1 MHGYVLIMWAVW
13 AVSVLLVIFL
23 KMYTDRL
30 ARNETDQLTLD
41 EAFDSL
47 RTEQADIMA
56 KVNRMK
62 PIRRA
67 VLGLTGV
74 MSLVVVSYYVLDV
87 VNQFK

>member
-1 MHGYVLIMWAVW
+1 MTTTVLTMWAVW
-13 AVSVLLVIFL
+13 AAFVLLLIAL
-23 KMYTDRL
+23 KMYTNRL

-41 EAFDSL
+41 AASDNL
-47 RTEQADIMA
+47 KTEQAAIMA
-56 KVNRMK
+56 KVNKMQ
-62 PIRRA
+62 PIRRI

>member
-13 AVSVLLVIFL
+13 AAFVLLMLAL

-30 ARNETDQLTLD
+30 ARDENDQLTLD
-41 EAFDSL
+41 EAFDNL
-47 RTEQADIMA
+47 KTEQAAMMA
-56 KVNRMK
+56 KVNQLK
-62 PIRRA
+62 PIRRV

>member
-13 AVSVLLVIFL
+13 AAFVLLMLAL

-30 ARNETDQLTLD
+30 ARDENDQLTLD

-47 RTEQADIMA
+47 KNEQAAILA
-56 KVNRMK
+56 KVNK
-62 PIRRA
+62 VQPFRRV

-74 MSLVVVSYYVLDV
+74 MSLVIVSYYVLDV

>member
-13 AVSVLLVIFL
+13 AAFVLLMIAL
-23 KMYTDRL
+23 KMYTGRL
-30 ARNETDQLTLD
+30 ARDETDQLTLD
-41 EAFDSL
+41 EAFDTL
-47 RTEQADIMA
+47 KIEQAAIMA
-56 KVNRMK
+56 KVNRIK
-62 PIRRA
+62 PFRRV

>member
-13 AVSVLLVIFL
+13 AAFVLLMIAL
-23 KMYTDRL
+23 KMYTGRL

-41 EAFDSL
+41 AASDNLKS
-47 RTEQADIMA
+47 EQAAIMA
-56 KVNRMK
+56 KVNKMQ
-62 PIRRA
+62 PIRRV

>member
-13 AVSVLLVIFL
+13 AASLLLMIVL
-23 KMYTDRL
+23 KMYTNRL

-41 EAFDSL
+41 AASDNL
-47 RTEQADIMA
+47 KTEQAAIMA
-56 KVNRMK
+56 KVNKMK
-62 PIRRA
+62 PIRR
-67 VLGLTGV
+67 VVFGLTGI

>member
-1 MHGYVLIMWAVW
+1 MTNFVLIMWAVW
-13 AVSVLLVIFL
+13 AAFVLLLIAL

-30 ARNETDQLTLD
+30 SRDENDQLTLD
-41 EAFDSL
+41 EAFDTL
-47 RTEQADIMA
+47 KTEQAAIVA
-56 KVNRMK
+56 KVNRMR
-62 PIRRA
+62 PIRNV

>member
-13 AVSVLLVIFL
+13 AAFVLFMIAL
-23 KMYTDRL
+23 KMYTGRL
-30 ARNETDQLTLD
+30 ARDETDQLTLD
-41 EAFDSL
+41 EAFDTL
-47 RTEQADIMA
+47 KTEQAAIMA

-62 PIRRA
+62 PFRRV

>member
-13 AVSVLLVIFL
+13 AAFVLLMLAL

-30 ARNETDQLTLD
+30 ARDENYQLTLD

-47 RTEQADIMA
+47 KNEQAAILA
-56 KVNRMK
+56 KVNK
-62 PIRRA
+62 VQPFRRV

-74 MSLVVVSYYVLDV
+74 MSLVIVSYYVLDV

>member
-13 AVSVLLVIFL
+13 AAFVLLMIAL
-23 KMYTDRL
+23 KMYTGRL
-30 ARNETDQLTLD
+30 ARDETDQLTLD
-41 EAFDSL
+41 EAFDTL
-47 RTEQADIMA
+47 KTEQAAIMA

-62 PIRRA
+62 PFRRV

>member
-1 MHGYVLIMWAVW
+1 MTGFVLIMWAVW
-13 AVSVLLVIFL
+13 AAFVLLLIIL

-47 RTEQADIMA
+47 KTEQAAIMA
-56 KVNRMK
+56 KVDRMK
-62 PIRRA
+62 PIRRV

-74 MSLVVVSYYVLDV
+74 MSLVVVGYYVLDV

>member
-1 MHGYVLIMWAVW
+1 MTGFVLTMWAVW
-13 AVSVLLVIFL
+13 AAFVLLLIIL

-47 RTEQADIMA
+47 KTEQAAIMA
-56 KVNRMK
+56 KVDRMK
-62 PIRRA
+62 PIRRV

-74 MSLVVVSYYVLDV
+74 MSLVVVGYYVLDV

>member
-1 MHGYVLIMWAVW
+1 MWAVW
-13 AVSVLLVIFL
+13 AAFFLLMIAL

-41 EAFDSL
+41 DAFDHL
-47 RTEQADIMA
+47 KIEQAAIMA

-62 PIRRA
+62 PIRR
-67 VLGLTGV
+67 VVFGLTGL
-74 MSLVVVSYYVLDV
+74 MSLIVVSYYVLDV

>member
-13 AVSVLLVIFL
+13 AAFVLLMLAL

-30 ARNETDQLTLD
+30 ARDENDQLTLD

-47 RTEQADIMA
+47 KNEKAAILA
-56 KVNRMK
+56 KVNK
-62 PIRRA
+62 VQPFRRV

-74 MSLVVVSYYVLDV
+74 MSLVIVSYYVLDV

>member
-1 MHGYVLIMWAVW
+1 MWAVW
-13 AVSVLLVIFL
+13 AAFVLLLIIL

-47 RTEQADIMA
+47 KTEQAAIMA
-56 KVNRMK
+56 KVDRMK
-62 PIRRA
+62 PIRRV

-74 MSLVVVSYYVLDV
+74 MSLVVVGYYVLDV